1 MLEISTLIM
10 ALKAALSNIQTS
22 LHTNSISTNCN
33 VLASILILEIG
44 AIFLIVF
51 FSLDHFAFLQVKD
64 EVSQVVDMIHGI
76 LIVCGVA

>member
-1 MLEISTLIM
+1 MNGHSWSPYAGDFNLDYGL
-10 ALKAALSNIQTS
+10 
-22 LHTNSISTNCN
+22 
-33 VLASILILEIG
+33 
-44 AIFLIVF
+44 